1 MRGLILVLMSTACY
15 LAVFFIFLVITWWLL
30 LVTQWLL
37 VVTARYL
44 LVTDGYCSL
53 LVFTARY
60 RSLLLVPTFSMN
72 EETIEINKFLLK
84 ELLMF
89 YISLDM
95 DKCLKVKVHKMFGH
109 QTRVY
114 VQQILLL

>member
-1 MRGLILVLMSTACY
+1 MRGLILVFNVDCVFLGCVFYVLGDYLVVTARY
-15 LAVFFIFLVITWWLL
+15 V
-30 LVTQWLL
+30 